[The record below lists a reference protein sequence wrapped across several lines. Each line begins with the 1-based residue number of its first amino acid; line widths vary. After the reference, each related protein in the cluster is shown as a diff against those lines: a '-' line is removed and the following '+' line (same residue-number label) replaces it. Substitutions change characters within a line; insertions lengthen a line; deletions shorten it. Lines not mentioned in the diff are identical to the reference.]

1 MKLFAVCLAASAA
14 APTNSDIL
22 DWGNVSWNV
31 RHTKNDI
38 ALKLFFC
45 STPVIVKLSI
55 KTEHKI
61 TNFALAIFRQKIT
74 FIRYSFVRNSSFQ
87 RLTILYQ
94 TKFSPFV
101 TRNRLRRAA

>member
-38 ALKLFFC
+38 ALKL
-45 STPVIVKLSI
+45 
-55 KTEHKI
+55 
-61 TNFALAIFRQKIT
+61 
-74 FIRYSFVRNSSFQ
+74 SFLLDSGYREAVN
-87 RLTILYQ
+87 
-94 TKFSPFV
+94 
-101 TRNRLRRAA
+101 